1 MTDSPQ
7 NAAPQARVPADA
19 NERHRMRECVREYVA
34 EQRLVP
40 PLSMEELQN
49 HAAVVSR
56 QVGEN
61 GDLTDFVTV
70 LVGNAVW
77 RETMAAVPYE
87 RRVLLL
93 PQCLRRKDTCPAE
106 LDEIGLLCEECGGC
120 AIGEIQAEAESL
132 GYVVLV
138 AEGTTVVTRLLESG
152 KVDAVVGVSCLTALE
167 KSFPHMAADAI
178 PGMAIPLL
186 ADGCTETSVD
196 CEWVREIVRLKS
208 DRPWIGRQDIEVLRT
223 TIRNWFETDPLDAVL
238 GKETGETDAVCR
250 SWLARSGKR
259 WRPLLAACVY
269 KTLSGDDSDSPEAI
283 REIAVAVECFHKA
296 SLVHDDI
303 EDDDAV
309 RYGEQTLHREYG
321 IPIALNAGDL
331 LLGEGYRLI
340 SACGAPPE
348 QVVRMLAVAAQG
360 HCNLCRGQGDELAWC
375 REPTPLTCRRVIEI
389 FRHKT
394 APAFEVALSL
404 GAIRAGAPETV
415 CAVLRAYSEA
425 LGIAYQI
432 RDDLEDSC
440 EEGSDGNEYA
450 SRPTLLMALAY
461 EQADDAERERLE
473 NTWRTPSDRHSTAR
487 GSDIQTKARQL
498 LEYYKN
504 EAVRSLAPLQNAHLK
519 GLLRRMVGKILGTTG
534 GNGE

>member
-1 MTDSPQ
+1 V
-7 NAAPQARVPADA
+7 ARLK
-19 NERHRMRECVREYVA
+19 
-34 EQRLVP
+34 LVP
-40 PLSMEELQN
+40 PLSMEELRN
-49 HAAVVSR
+49 HAAVVSQR
-56 QVGEN
+56 LGGNGE
-61 GDLTDFVTV
+61 LMDFATV

-77 RETMAAVPYE
+77 RETMAAIPYE

-93 PQCLRRKDTCPAE
+93 PQCLRKKGTCPAE
-106 LDEIGLLCEECGGC
+106 LDEIGLLCEECGNC

-208 DRPWIGRQDIEVLRT
+208 DRPWIGRQDIETLRT
-223 TIRNWFETDPLDAVL
+223 TIRRWFEPGQLTDIL
-238 GKETGETDAVCR
+238 GESNGETDAVCR
-250 SWLARSGKR
+250 EWLARSGKR

-269 KTLSGDDSDSPEAI
+269 KALSGDESDSPEAI
-283 REIAVAVECFHKA
+283 RKVAVAVECFHKA

-340 SACGAPPE
+340 SECGAPAE
-348 QVVRMLAVAAQG
+348 QVARMLAVAAQG

-375 REPTPLTCRRVIEI
+375 REPGPLTSRHVIQI

-394 APAFEVALSL
+394 APAFEVALCL
-404 GAIRAGAPETV
+404 GAIRAGASEAV
-415 CAVLRAYSEA
+415 CAVLRSYSEA

-432 RDDLEDSC
+432 RDDLDDSHD
-440 EEGSDGNEYA
+440 EGLESGNQV

-461 EQADDAERERLE
+461 EQADAADRENLE
-473 NTWRTPSDRHSTAR
+473 YAWRTGNTTNNNTPRC
-487 GSDIQTKARQL
+487 DIETKARQL

-504 EAVRSLAPLQNAHLK
+504 EAVRSLTPLQNAHLK
-519 GLLRRMVGKILGTTG
+519 GLLRRMVGRILGPVENG
-534 GNGE
+534 G

>member
-1 MTDSPQ
+1 MTHSPHSDTAQ
-7 NAAPQARVPADA
+7 SRVPTDA
-19 NERHRMRECVREYVA
+19 EERRRVREIVREYVA
-34 EQRLVP
+34 QRKLVP
-40 PLSMEELQN
+40 PLSMEELRG
-49 HAAVVSR
+49 HATVLSQR
-56 QVGEN
+56 VGGN
-61 GDLTDFVTV
+61 GELMDFVTV

-77 RETMAAVPYE
+77 RETMAAIPYE

-93 PQCLRRKDTCPAE
+93 PQCLRKKDTCPAA
-106 LDEIGLLCEECGGC
+106 LDEIGLLCEECGSC

-152 KVDAVVGVSCLTALE
+152 KVDAVVGISCLTALE

-196 CEWVREIVRLKS
+196 CEWVQEIVRLKS
-208 DRPWIGRQDIEVLRT
+208 DRPWIGRQDIETLRA
-223 TIRNWFETDPLDAVL
+223 TIRRWFEPGQLNGIL
-238 GKETGETDAVCR
+238 GEPTGETDAICR
-250 SWLARSGKR
+250 AWLARSGKR

-269 KTLSGDDSDSPEAI
+269 KALSGDDADSPEAI
-283 REIAVAVECFHKA
+283 HKIAVAVECFHKA

-340 SACGAPPE
+340 SACGAPAE
-348 QVVRMLAVAAQG
+348 QIGRMLTVAAQG

-375 REPTPLTCRRVIEI
+375 REPSPLTSQRVIQI

-415 CAVLRAYSEA
+415 CAVLRSFSEA

-432 RDDLEDSC
+432 RDDLDDFRKGDPGGDER
-440 EEGSDGNEYA
+440 A
-450 SRPTLLMALAY
+450 LRPSLLMALAY
-461 EQADDAERERLE
+461 EQADRTGRENLERA
-473 NTWRTPSDRHSTAR
+473 WQGGSTVGAIVPD
-487 GSDIQTKARQL
+487 GDIETKARQL

-504 EAVRSLAPLQNAHLK
+504 EAVRSLTPLQNAHLK
-519 GLLRRMVGKILGTTG
+519 GLLRRMVGRILGPVE
-534 GNGE
+534 NGA